1 MNEIPFSR
9 LKPPSELFQLP
20 ARPAGG
26 AVSLPLANPPAKP
39 QPLST
44 PVSAPL
50 PASDQTQL
58 SPLKAARLTPA
69 PVTLNDSP
77 PAVSGSVATTKSA
90 KSAPP
95 VQASAGREIAPGIR
109 LDSSRKSKDGAPIR
123 VLTIDPA
130 RTQILPIVAP
140 HGGPLDGDKLPQNKQ
155 GGKPLLAAI
164 NASFFTPQSVIGDV
178 QALQLKL
185 TDDAQPA
192 MDKVTDQRYFL
203 AVDKAG
209 SLKTGKGGL
218 SENPG
223 AYQTFLGGFPALFTS
238 EQMATLEADIRSGA
252 FAKRASYGGA
262 SPETTISRSFVG
274 VTAKGE
280 LLLVAAGEGRLRAQ
294 GVSIVEAARLL
305 KSMGARE
312 AYILDGGGSTSL
324 YVKDTLYARTDGRQV
339 HCYLGIYAR

>member
-39 QPLST
+39 QPLTT

-50 PASDQTQL
+50 PASDQTRL
-58 SPLKAARLTPA
+58 TPLKAARQTPA

-77 PAVSGSVATTKSA
+77 PAVSGSVAATKSA

-140 HGGPLDGDKLPQNKQ
+140 HGGPLDGDKPAPTARQQSHEAPGQHEHPDGHCGDYHDPSMRGWILINRESKDRSSPPMAPSSHPRNGSQVPSCPE
-155 GGKPLLAAI
+155 PL
-164 NASFFTPQSVIGDV
+164 S
-178 QALQLKL
+178 
-185 TDDAQPA
+185 
-192 MDKVTDQRYFL
+192 
-203 AVDKAG
+203 
-209 SLKTGKGGL
+209 
-218 SENPG
+218 
-223 AYQTFLGGFPALFTS
+223 
-238 EQMATLEADIRSGA
+238 RSMLCRTR
-252 FAKRASYGGA
+252 RASL
-262 SPETTISRSFVG
+262 PRNTR
-274 VTAKGE
+274 
-280 LLLVAAGEGRLRAQ
+280 
-294 GVSIVEAARLL
+294 
-305 KSMGARE
+305 
-312 AYILDGGGSTSL
+312 
-324 YVKDTLYARTDGRQV
+324 
-339 HCYLGIYAR
+339 

>member
-20 ARPAGG
+20 VRPAGG
-26 AVSLPLANPPAKP
+26 AVSLPLSNPPAKP

-44 PVSAPL
+44 TVLSPL
-50 PASDQTQL
+50 PASDQTRL
-58 SPLKAARLTPA
+58 TPLKAARLTPA
-69 PVTLNDSP
+69 PIPL
-77 PAVSGSVATTKSA
+77 GSAT
-90 KSAPP
+90 
-95 VQASAGREIAPGIR
+95 QASSGREIAPGIT

-140 HGGPLDGDKLPQNKQ
+140 HGGPLDANKLPQNKQ

-185 TDDAQPA
+185 TDDAHPA
-192 MDKVTDQRYFL
+192 LDKVTDQRYFL

-209 SLKTGKGGL
+209 QLKTGKGGL

-223 AYQTFLGGFPALFTS
+223 AYQAFLGGFPALFTS
-238 EQMATLEADIRSGA
+238 EQQATLEADIRSGA

-274 VTAKGE
+274 VSAKGE
-280 LLLVAAGEGRLRAQ
+280 LLLVAAGEGRLRSQ

-324 YVKDTLYARTDGRQV
+324 YVKDTFYARTDGRQV
-339 HCYLGIYAR
+339 HSYLGIYAR